1 MRFLGLAS
9 WQVWLITAVAA
20 ATVTLFYLL
29 KQRHRTI
36 LVPSSLIW
44 DRVLRK
50 RSPQSWIERLRWLVS
65 LLLALCIALLLA
77 VSSGQPVTGVTNENR
92 LVVLLDSS
100 PTMGTLRLDGK
111 SRWDHAIAI
120 AGDLLNEGQYR
131 EFLVTSTSDVATREW
146 TSDREAAL
154 VRLRGMEWP
163 TSSGRFPQVA
173 GLDAT
178 VYFISDGVAIW
189 DVPRRIRIIS
199 VFEPADNV
207 GITAFEIRPHL
218 LSRAPE
224 GYLEISNYSLE
235 PQDVRIRISGVGG
248 KRETWSRRMNAGAVL
263 TEDIPLTNYRSGG
276 IRVSIEPGKD
286 SFSADNTAYG
296 YIREPIGVLLVTDGN
311 SYLEDL
317 LRLDPTVE
325 ASVCAPSEYR
335 ETNADVYVFDRFAPR
350 SAPSKPCLVFR
361 PADCWCRGPGGC
373 KHRRSQNG
381 TNHIR

>member
-20 ATVTLFYLL
+20 AIVTLFYLL

-44 DRVLRK
+44 DQVLRK

-77 VSSGQPVTGVTNENR
+77 VSSGQPVAGVTNASR

-100 PTMGTLRLDGK
+100 PTMATLRLDGK

-120 AGDLLNEGQYR
+120 ASDLLNKGEYT

-178 VYFISDGVAIW
+178 VYFISDGVAIR
-189 DVPRRIRIIS
+189 DVPRGIRTIS

-218 LSRAPE
+218 LSGVPE
-224 GYLEISNYSLE
+224 VYLEISNPNVTFLRGLMPVE
-235 PQDVRIRISGVGG
+235 PNHYCLLAS
-248 KRETWSRRMNAGAVL
+248 MGA
-263 TEDIPLTNYRSGG
+263 
-276 IRVSIEPGKD
+276 
-286 SFSADNTAYG
+286 
-296 YIREPIGVLLVTDGN
+296 
-311 SYLEDL
+311 
-317 LRLDPTVE
+317 
-325 ASVCAPSEYR
+325 
-335 ETNADVYVFDRFAPR
+335 
-350 SAPSKPCLVFR
+350 
-361 PADCWCRGPGGC
+361 
-373 KHRRSQNG
+373 
-381 TNHIR
+381 